1 MSDPTALP
9 NFMASQSPQQLRDR
23 VVETLTTMGAEPEV
37 DDDGD
42 VRVKVEEQ
50 LLFIRTMDGELP
62 FMRIFGQWQIG
73 EQITAS
79 ELDQLRLANEMTTRL
94 NLIKLSLHFG
104 ENEGDNSLLLAAADV
119 VVGEN
124 MPLDRVL
131 ANCVIGILNSV
142 KTWHNAASGT
152 PLDEALRQ
160 QQEAAENAARQAAAG
175 GQQAP
180 NAGA

>member
-1 MSDPTALP
+1 
-9 NFMASQSPQQLRDR
+9 MASDSQQQLRDR
-23 VVETLTTMGAEPEV
+23 VVQTLTEMGAEPEV
-37 DDDGD
+37 DGDGD

-73 EQITAS
+73 AQISAS

-104 ENEGDNSLLLAAADV
+104 EKEEDNPLLLAAADV
-119 VVGEN
+119 VVGDDLALN
-124 MPLDRVL
+124 RVL

-152 PLDEALRQ
+152 PLEEALRQ
-160 QQEAAENAARQAAAG
+160 QQEAAENAARQAAE
-175 GQQAP
+175 GQA
-180 NAGA
+180 